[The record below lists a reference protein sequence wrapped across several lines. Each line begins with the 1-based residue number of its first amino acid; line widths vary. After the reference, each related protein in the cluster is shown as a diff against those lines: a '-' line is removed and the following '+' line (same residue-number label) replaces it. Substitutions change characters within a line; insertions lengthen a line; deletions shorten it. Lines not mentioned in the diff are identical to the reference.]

1 MPNTTVSGIVAPPNS
16 SPERYFPPTSGVIDA
31 SFFIVTY
38 PLMVPLIPTIVPIA
52 QRNNAEWQDANSSFA
67 TPPKLPPG
75 QTSSAPAYSAP
86 ATGGGVPAAPNGEIK
101 PATSATAG
109 SPGTWTPGGTTA
121 PYGTLDAPPPTPST
135 NWTTGQYIL
144 CRDGKTEI
152 TWMGPTT
159 KWVAG
164 RHA

>member
-1 MPNTTVSGIVAPPNS
+1 MPNTTVSGIVSPTGP
-16 SPERYFPPTSGVIDA
+16 PERYFPPSSGILDA
-31 SFFIVTY
+31 SFYIVTY

-52 QRNNAEWQDANSSFA
+52 QRNDAEWQDANSSFA

-75 QTSSAPAYSAP
+75 QTTSVPAYAAPP
-86 ATGGGVPAAPNGEIK
+86 ATGGINNAPNGELK
-101 PATSATAG
+101 AATSATAG
-109 SPGTWTPGGTTA
+109 SPGAWTPAQSVA
-121 PYGTLDAPPPTPST
+121 PNGTLDAPAPTPAT
-135 NWTTGQYIL
+135 NWTAGQYMV

>member
-1 MPNTTVSGIVAPPNS
+1 MPNTTVSGIVSPTGP
-16 SPERYFPPTSGVIDA
+16 PERYFPPNSGQFDA
-31 SFFIVTY
+31 SFCIISYTQMVTY
-38 PLMVPLIPTIVPIA
+38 VPTIVTQA
-52 QRNNAEWQDANSSFA
+52 LRNNAEWQDQNPSFA

-75 QTSSAPAYSAP
+75 QTTSVPAYAAP
-86 ATGGGVPAAPNGEIK
+86 PAGGGVNNPPNGELK

-109 SPGTWTPGGTTA
+109 APGTWTPA
-121 PYGTLDAPPPTPST
+121 QSVPPNGTLDAPAPTPAT
-135 NWTTGQYIL
+135 NWTTGQYMV

-159 KWVAG
+159 KWVSG